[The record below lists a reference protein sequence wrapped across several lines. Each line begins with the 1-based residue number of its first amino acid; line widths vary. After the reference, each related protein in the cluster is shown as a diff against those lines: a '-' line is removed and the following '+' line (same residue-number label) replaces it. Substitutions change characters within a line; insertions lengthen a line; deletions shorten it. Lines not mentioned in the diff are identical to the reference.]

1 MLSDAT
7 VQRVLD
13 LRRLLGE
20 AGSRRLIAGLCGI
33 SRGSVSAILSGR
45 RRPGQRRATPRDC
58 ESLSDDCRCGP
69 IGRCGTCGAKV
80 HLPCHACRVRALVA
94 EQAGQGAAAARD
106 LPAVGVELAGD
117 ERRRYQEV
125 RAVRQL
131 TLAFR
136 DPAA

>member
-13 LRRLLGE
+13 LRRILGE
-20 AGSRRLIAGLCGI
+20 AGSYRVLAGLCGI

-45 RRPGQRRATPRDC
+45 RRPGQRRGTPRDC
-58 ESLSDDCRCGP
+58 ESLSDCRCGP

-106 LPAVGVELAGD
+106 LPVLGIELAGD
-117 ERRRYQEV
+117 ERRRYQEL

-131 TLAFR
+131 TLFR